1 MTARWKRLKA
11 SESVSDVA
19 RQPAGDLIENKPG
32 GPDPLIDGTWRS
44 AVRQEFLR
52 SMARKNSKC

>member
-11 SESVSDVA
+11 SESVSDAA

-32 GPDPLIDGTWRS
+32 GPDS
-44 AVRQEFLR
+44 VRGRENRANHNFGHLLLT
-52 SMARKNSKC
+52 